1 MATKKN
7 NTIYYLIGALLLGG
21 AGFFIYRKMKD
32 KDEPI
37 TPPGPAPLP
46 PGPAPLPPKPSP
58 SGPSPAS
65 SAKITELQNLMI
77 KRYEQLNRKTEY
89 NANDAFNPPGWGNK
103 STNALK
109 YLQPTNF
116 ASRGIPNAN
125 NIDAYITSIKKDVE
139 TAAKEVQQQQTKQQT
154 QTDLI
159 ALANSM
165 EKHLNAKPGKNKIK
179 LLADAKA
186 YAFQWDN
193 ARKRYVLLDTFKNFS
208 KGNTF
213 VAKDIVN
220 RGNGTL
226 GIKYSDGKR
235 YFIPASTFIAIS

>member
-7 NTIYYLIGALLLGG
+7 NTIYYILGAVLLGS
-21 AGFFIYRKMKD
+21 AGFFFYRKWKD
-32 KDEPI
+32 KKEPI
-37 TPPGPAPLP
+37 TPTPPGPAPLP
-46 PGPAPLPPKPSP
+46 PTPSPTP

-77 KRYEQLNRKTEY
+77 KRYEQLNRKDEY

-125 NIDAYITSIKKDVE
+125 NIDAWITSIKKDVE
-139 TAAKEVQQQQTKQQT
+139 IAAKEEVQQQQTAQKT
-154 QTDLI
+154 TDAI
-159 ALANSM
+159 AL
-165 EKHLNAKPGKNKIK
+165 EKKLENHLNSAPGIKKIELLTDVSIKPWKYD
-179 LLADAKA
+179 DA
-186 YAFQWDN
+186 
-193 ARKRYVLLDTFKNFS
+193 RGRYVLLDEPAKKYY
-208 KGNTF
+208 KGTKF
-213 VAKDIVN
+213 VAKDITT

-226 GIKYSDGKR
+226 GPSVGNKR
-235 YFIPASTFIAIS
+235 YFIPASAFIAV